1 MLKFGDEIVTE
12 SGESPNLML
21 NLGTYLEDIFGTSP
35 NLVMNQ
41 FLYKFT
47 TLSTLI
53 HFTTHLLLSA
63 TETTIMYSRVSVF
76 LAF

>member
-41 FLYKFT
+41 FVYKFIT
-47 TLSTLI
+47 KVGDSTELVPKIGDKYIYYLI
-53 HFTTHLLLSA
+53 G
-63 TETTIMYSRVSVF
+63 
-76 LAF
+76 

>member
-12 SGESPNLML
+12 SGESPNLMF

-41 FLYKFT
+41 FVFKFIT
-47 TLSTLI
+47 KYSDSTELVPKI
-53 HFTTHLLLSA
+53 GDRY
-63 TETTIMYSRVSVF
+63 MYH
-76 LAF
+76 